1 MKPSQLAG
9 QLRRIAGAIDSSR
22 NPDRGLV
29 IKDIRRVLL
38 AMDPEDQGQSNGNT
52 AGPIDWMKNKKKK
65 YDDNKKLDND
75 ADALHEKT
83 LQAQN
88 PDTSPEIL
96 AKLADDDSAEVR
108 KELARNKKAPS
119 EIKAKLAS
127 VLHMKPSQLAS
138 QLRRIAA
145 AIDRSKNPDRRLVYR
160 EIRRALAS
168 MNQISSLHK
177 QGDPAS
183 NGWDFSV
190 TFDPSTSTDIEK
202 VFLISGTYMGQT
214 ISVQVK
220 CAIENGVFAGY
231 NEYIIDQGTFDFSQ
245 DDQATEIIMDA
256 CQADLGSI

>member
-1 MKPSQLAG
+1 MIIKPSQLAG
-9 QLRRIAGAIDSSR
+9 QLRRIAAAIDSSR

-96 AKLADDDSAEVR
+96 AKLADDDELTIRCDVARNPNTPPKILAKLANDDDKNVRCDIARTESTPPEILAKLADDDDEGVRSRVARNPSTPPEILAKLADDDSAEVR

-138 QLRRIAA
+138 QLRRIASK
-145 AIDRSKNPDRRLVYR
+145 IDSSKNPDRDLVAR
-160 EIRRALAS
+160 DLNRIIAS
-168 MNQISSLHK
+168 V
-177 QGDPAS
+177 GFPE
-183 NGWDFSV
+183 G
-190 TFDPSTSTDIEK
+190 
-202 VFLISGTYMGQT
+202 
-214 ISVQVK
+214 
-220 CAIENGVFAGY
+220 
-231 NEYIIDQGTFDFSQ
+231 
-245 DDQATEIIMDA
+245 
-256 CQADLGSI
+256 